1 MLRDIFSNVF
11 FVCGT
16 IVTVIFTVVL
26 IGMVAYTIS
35 SKVWRRNDGGG
46 LGGVVWWYLFCDDWV
61 WDCRFA

>member
-26 IGMVAYTIS
+26 ISMVAYTIFEFIKS
-35 SKVWRRNDGGG
+35 LAKK
-46 LGGVVWWYLFCDDWV
+46 
-61 WDCRFA
+61 